1 MQQSK
6 NIKSPQNPSQHTK
19 NKHKTY
25 QQGGPKDQNGYKN
38 FNLSPAQAQCL
49 KIIEN
54 NIITFVEGSA
64 GCFDSETEFLTPNG
78 WKKFPDYKDGDLVGQ
93 FDAETNEVSFVVPE
107 AYIKKPQDSFIR
119 LTAQQLDMK
128 LTEEHRVLYYDKEH
142 NYSVISFKELVDK
155 HDNSVN
161 GFKGKIRT
169 TFNYNGPGIDF
180 SEGELRLQVA
190 VMADGRIVKEGKN
203 NYTQMR
209 FSKKR
214 KYDRLLK
221 LCQDYNLPYKDN
233 GSKEN
238 SRYLNNTEYEVIV
251 YPKTKDK
258 IFNASYYQCS
268 SNQLK
273 IILDEVKYWDGTEL
287 ENNSFRYFSK
297 HKENADFIQFA
308 AASQDY
314 RTSVVFDTREN
325 KSCYTVNAT
334 QQGVSYRSFEGDRN
348 TKKNSVIEPSKDGFK
363 YCFTVPTSFLVVRR
377 SDNIF
382 ISGNSGK
389 SMTSLYYSVK
399 EYLNTPTQK
408 IIVIRTPMEATLHDK
423 VGFLPDNL
431 SCKLQPH
438 FASTKLLLEQLL
450 TPAKVQ
456 ADIEGPHKRI
466 EFLVPNFA
474 LGCTFDNAIIIV
486 DEAQT
491 IPPVIMKL
499 LLERIGTNSKMI
511 VLGDPSQIYSNDKNR
526 QGLTDAISKF
536 FIVDSSFKVEQPK
549 FEDIGYFRFSIDD
562 CMRSDIVKTVLK
574 AYSSPEKSTK

>member
-64 GCFDSETEFLTPNG
+64 G
-78 WKKFPDYKDGDLVGQ
+78 
-93 FDAETNEVSFVVPE
+93 
-107 AYIKKPQDSFIR
+107 
-119 LTAQQLDMK
+119 
-128 LTEEHRVLYYDKEH
+128 
-142 NYSVISFKELVDK
+142 
-155 HDNSVN
+155 
-161 GFKGKIRT
+161 
-169 TFNYNGPGIDF
+169 
-180 SEGELRLQVA
+180 
-190 VMADGRIVKEGKN
+190 
-203 NYTQMR
+203 
-209 FSKKR
+209 
-214 KYDRLLK
+214 
-221 LCQDYNLPYKDN
+221 
-233 GSKEN
+233 
-238 SRYLNNTEYEVIV
+238 
-251 YPKTKDK
+251 
-258 IFNASYYQCS
+258 
-268 SNQLK
+268 
-273 IILDEVKYWDGTEL
+273 
-287 ENNSFRYFSK
+287 
-297 HKENADFIQFA
+297 
-308 AASQDY
+308 
-314 RTSVVFDTREN
+314 
-325 KSCYTVNAT
+325 
-334 QQGVSYRSFEGDRN
+334 
-348 TKKNSVIEPSKDGFK
+348 
-363 YCFTVPTSFLVVRR
+363 
-377 SDNIF
+377 
-382 ISGNSGK
+382 SGK
-389 SMTSLYYSVK
+389 SLSALYYSVK

-574 AYSSPEKSTK
+574 AYSSPEKISK